1 MKSIIALS
9 SVCFLVMSC
18 SMTKPS
24 AIKEDE
30 LFTTRKYAGNFI
42 GYTYTKPQRV
52 GDPHMIWIKTTLE
65 STYGTIS
72 AYSKTCKFKPGER
85 LYIRRIYSRSGGVF
99 GSWIYQVESDIDNTS
114 YTLSQF
120 QYGNKTLVQS
130 WF

>member
-1 MKSIIALS
+1 
-9 SVCFLVMSC
+9 
-18 SMTKPS
+18 MTKPS